1 MINQSVY
8 NQINSFVEQR
18 FGKQKLHEIKFYVD
32 SETAKD
38 KASFVKFLVDN
49 NEIIEKGKEYKTIDL
64 CYGSGNL
71 TTHILG
77 DSAINF
83 SELVLNDV
91 NTDDRNNEIQIGT
104 KQDDDFLDATKFT
117 TKYDLIVFNP
127 QIGGKDTYPKGIVEF
142 EKIEPIIYNNTFEDY
157 LISQGI
163 DTSLLDVS
171 VDESEKSILI
181 HSEDM
186 TKAEMNEI
194 FRNIK
199 IFNYYDVFYKSKT
212 SNTEGKSTKIVQFK
226 KTLENIS
233 HENSIIIFYGEM
245 NYFKYIFAD
254 YTNIRF
260 YLQDSGKQL
269 FVLAKGESSK
279 KCYEKKE
286 NQFIENE
293 NCEIEKSSD
302 EEDLDIGE
310 LMQKL
315 EENKI
320 ENNFNGVLK
329 SESSIATNVQRDNEE
344 KFKQWWY
351 ANTKAL
357 NSYNE
362 PLDQKT
368 KNAYYNGLKRFS
380 NEFSLN
386 IFIENNIEKLSMIL
400 QSLEKDGDNYEYN
413 KKEGYNPSNGLKQY
427 IKFLNGES
435 NQENQLADEAQ
446 LSKITNKNLL
456 KFTNKEIGNIKFS
469 HQNILFKGVPG
480 TGKSKTIDKIILD
493 EDKLNMKE
501 LPDNLLRINIHSA
514 SSNSELMQG
523 ISISTTDDKKNVIYK
538 EKQGAIL
545 SHIFKAIYKPKQ
557 PFVLVLEEIQENS
570 LNELIGDL
578 IYLIEDTKRAVV
590 ELDVPNETEISYE
603 ELFNKIEQKF
613 KETDKTLHHVELPSL
628 VENSNTN
635 IKMIVPENLFIF
647 CTSNYRDDKK
657 VIEDNLLRR
666 FDVIEIYPK
675 NREQV
680 GKDEKNEYI
689 FKSDDVSKFLEKLNN
704 QILKQFKNETHPDR
718 YMIGHANWL
727 DINEEDNENNQI
739 AFYKALLK
747 VIIEFKEIREIDFD
761 SEVKPILEEVF
772 KKDENMSDL
781 LAMYLNIFY
790 NKDNLEL
797 KSYKNIVDLLQQ
809 KVYKS
814 FF

>member
-1 MINQSVY
+1 MINQNVY
-8 NQINSFVEQR
+8 NQIDSFVEQR
-18 FGKQKLHEIKFYVD
+18 VGKQKLHEIKFYVD

-38 KASFVKFLVDN
+38 KASFIKFLVDN
-49 NEIIEKGKEYKTIDL
+49 NEIIEKGKDYKTIDL

-77 DSAINF
+77 DSSIDF

-91 NTDDRNNEIQIGT
+91 NIDDRNNGIQIGT

-127 QIGGKDTYPKGIVEF
+127 QIGGKETYSKGIVEF

-163 DTSLLDVS
+163 DISLFDIS
-171 VDESEKSILI
+171 VDESEKSILVY
-181 HSEDM
+181 SDDM
-186 TKAEMNEI
+186 TKSQMNEV
-194 FRNIK
+194 FKNIK

-212 SNTEGKSTKIVQFK
+212 WNTEGKTTKIVQFR

-233 HENSIIIFYGEM
+233 HENSIVIFYGEM
-245 NYFKYIFAD
+245 NYFKYLFAD

-279 KCYEKKE
+279 KCYQKKE
-286 NQFIENE
+286 NQFIENK

-302 EEDLDIGE
+302 DDEDLDIGE
-310 LMQKL
+310 LMQEL
-315 EENKI
+315 EENKT
-320 ENNFNGVLK
+320 ENNYSGFLQ
-329 SESSIATNVQRDNEE
+329 SESLTITSVQNDNEE

-380 NEFSLN
+380 NEVSLN

-400 QSLEKDGDNYEYN
+400 KSLEKDGENYEYN

-427 IKFLNGES
+427 IKFLSGES
-435 NQENQLADEAQ
+435 NKDEILNNNQEYTNLGKDKLLEFSNE
-446 LSKITNKNLL
+446 SKG
-456 KFTNKEIGNIKFS
+456 KENWEDDFKYK
-469 HQNILFKGVPG
+469 NILFKGVPG
-480 TGKSKTIDKIILD
+480 TGKSETIKNIII
-493 EDKLNMKE
+493 DKLNMKR
-501 LPDNLLRINIHSA
+501 LADNVLRINIHSA
-514 SSNSELMQG
+514 SSNSDLMQG
-523 ISISTTDDKKNVIYK
+523 ISISTTKDNENVLYR

-545 SHIFKAIYKPKQ
+545 NHIFKAIYKPKQ

-578 IYLIEDTKRAVV
+578 IYLIEDKKRTIVDLDIPNNTKIAY
-590 ELDVPNETEISYE
+590 D
-603 ELFNKIEQKF
+603 ELFEKLNKKARED
-613 KETDKTLHHVELPSL
+613 DKSLDYVELPSL
-628 VENSNTN
+628 VENSQNNT
-635 IKMIVPENLFIF
+635 KMIVPDNLFIF

-675 NREQV
+675 Y
-680 GKDEKNEYI
+680 KDIY
-689 FKSDDVSKFLEKLNN
+689 KSDDIPKFLEKLNDE
-704 QILKQFKNETHPDR
+704 ILKQFKDETHPDR
-718 YMIGHANWL
+718 YLIGHANWL
-727 DINEEDNENNQI
+727 DIKEEENEDNLVL
-739 AFYKALLK
+739 FYKALLK

-761 SEVKPILEEVF
+761 SEVKPILEKVF
-772 KKDENMSDL
+772 KDIILISDRL
-781 LAMYLNIFY
+781 DQYLKIFY
-790 NKDNLEL
+790 NDDKLEL
-797 KSYKNIVDLLQQ
+797 KSYKNIVDILQ
-809 KVYKS
+809 KKIYKS
-814 FF
+814 FL

>member
-18 FGKQKLHEIKFYVD
+18 LGKQKLHEIRFYVD

-49 NEIIEKGKEYKTIDL
+49 NEIIEKEKEYITIDL

-77 DSAINF
+77 DSAIKF
-83 SELVLNDV
+83 SKLVLNDV
-91 NTDDRNNEIQIGT
+91 NIDDRNNGIQIGT

-117 TKYDLIVFNP
+117 AKYDLIVFNP
-127 QIGGKDTYPKGIVEF
+127 QIGGKDTYPNGIVEF
-142 EKIEPIIYNNTFEDY
+142 EKIEPIVYDNTFEDY

-163 DTSLLDVS
+163 GTSSLDIS
-171 VDESEKSILI
+171 VNENEKSILV
-181 HSEDM
+181 HSDDM
-186 TKAEMNEI
+186 TKIEMNEI
-194 FRNIK
+194 FKNIR

-212 SNTEGKSTKIVQFK
+212 SNTEGKSTKIVQFR

-233 HENSIIIFYGEM
+233 HANSIVIFYGEI
-245 NYFKYIFAD
+245 NYFKYLFAD

-260 YLQDSGKQL
+260 YLQNSGKQL

-279 KCYEKKE
+279 KCYEKIE

-293 NCEIEKSSD
+293 NCEIEKNSD
-302 EEDLDIGE
+302 GEDLDIGE
-310 LMQKL
+310 LIQEL

-320 ENNFNGVLK
+320 AKSFHDVLQ
-329 SESSIATNVQRDNEE
+329 SELSIVTNVQIDNEE

-368 KNAYYNGLKRFS
+368 KNAYYNGLKRFC
-380 NEFSLN
+380 NESSLN
-386 IFIENNIEKLSMIL
+386 IFMENNIEKLSMIL
-400 QSLEKDGDNYEYN
+400 QSLEKDGENYEYN

-435 NQENQLADEAQ
+435 NRNETLNNNHEH
-446 LSKITNKNLL
+446 INLDKDKL
-456 KFTNKEIGNIKFS
+456 FKFS
-469 HQNILFKGVPG
+469 NERNGNLNFEYKNILLKGVPG
-480 TGKSKTIDKIILD
+480 TGKSQTIDNIIFNH
-493 EDKLNMKE
+493 DKLNMNE
-501 LPDNLLRINIHSA
+501 MQNNILRINIHSA
-514 SSNSELMQG
+514 SSNSDLMQG

-590 ELDVPNETEISYE
+590 ELDIPNNTKISYE

-613 KETDKTLHHVELPSL
+613 KETNKILHYVELPSL
-628 VENSNTN
+628 VENSNIN

-772 KKDENMSDL
+772 KKDENISDRL
-781 LAMYLNIFY
+781 KMYLNIFY
-790 NKDNLEL
+790 NEDNLEL